1 MLEAWMEA
9 KYYHGKGSVFF
20 LCHRAVVSS
29 DIVELS
35 ATFQFAAIAKG
46 RRGGVYG
53 KCLAVEDAA
62 LMEIEVLV

>member
-1 MLEAWMEA
+1 M
-9 KYYHGKGSVFF
+9 
-20 LCHRAVVSS
+20 SS